1 MGVLSDA
8 SELAS
13 DISARIGYI
22 IPPTPDLIGNTGFY
36 PIREAAPGVHVHRG
50 ALRVVDAVHQ
60 SISSLAARSSFP
72 PARCHPPGGRP
83 LAGQLIKAGG
93 ADRCRPRNPNC
104 RMTLGTGGCATSRT
118 GHGHSTR

>member
-22 IPPTPDLIGNTGFY
+22 IPPTPDLMGSTGFY

-50 ALRVVDAVHQ
+50 
-60 SISSLAARSSFP
+60 P
-72 PARCHPPGGRP
+72 YGW
-83 LAGQLIKAGG
+83 
-93 ADRCRPRNPNC
+93 
-104 RMTLGTGGCATSRT
+104 
-118 GHGHSTR
+118 STRCSKVSAP

>member
-36 PIREAAPGVHVHRG
+36 PIREAASGVHVHRG

-72 PARCHPPGGRP
+72 PARCHPPGAVRS
-83 LAGQLIKAGG
+83 LA
-93 ADRCRPRNPNC
+93 
-104 RMTLGTGGCATSRT
+104 S
-118 GHGHSTR
+118 